1 MRSLL
6 LPALFAIA
14 FHAQAAETV
23 PFEVP
28 RSSVVELEDHKSKRV
43 YPLFIKLPRSYL
55 ENPQLHYP
63 VIYLTDAWYAF
74 QIISGATR
82 YPMGSGKME
91 EAIIVGIS
99 YSRGSRGQSSR
110 FRDYT
115 PTRDSDWKS
124 LTGDAANHAS
134 FIADTVFPYIDN
146 NYRTK
151 KGDRTFI
158 GNSLGGLFGAYMLLT
173 RPDMFDN
180 YILGSP
186 SVWYDDDV
194 ILSID
199 AEPTD
204 KIRRVF
210 IAVGGRETPGAGNTI
225 HDMVEGARQLY
236 SKLKNERR
244 IKLESKL
251 LLIPEAKHETA
262 FPTTAIQGLDW
273 LYKKS

>member
-1 MRSLL
+1 M
-6 LPALFAIA
+6 
-14 FHAQAAETV
+14 
-23 PFEVP
+23 
-28 RSSVVELEDHKSKRV
+28 VELQDPQSQRI
-43 YPLFIKLPRSYL
+43 YPLFIKLPRSYT
-55 ENPQLHYP
+55 ESPQRHYP

-82 YPMGSGKME
+82 YPMGFGKME

-99 YSRGSRGQSSR
+99 YSKGARGQSSR

-115 PTRDSDWKS
+115 PTRDGDWKS
-124 LTGDAANHAS
+124 LTGNAANHAR

-151 KGDRTFI
+151 TGDRTFV

-186 SVWYDDDV
+186 SVWFDDDV
-194 ILSID
+194 ILTMD
-199 AEPTD
+199 ATPTD
-204 KIRRVF
+204 KKRRVF
-210 IAVGGRETPGAGNTI
+210 IAVGEQETPASGNTI
-225 HDMVEGARQLY
+225 HDMVAGAKRLQAKFD
-236 SKLKNERR
+236 STKGIR
-244 IKLESKL
+244 LESKL
-251 LLIPEAKHETA
+251 LLIPEATHETA
-262 FPTTAIQGLDW
+262 FPTAAIQGLDW